1 MGNEKKV
8 KVEEIEPL
16 VSEYKGNVAA
26 IARRFGVSRGTIWNR
41 INESSNLRAALD
53 DARETMIDNAE
64 SKLYAKVVEGD
75 SRKQKQVGN

>member
-26 IARRFGVSRGTIWNR
+26 IARRFGV
-41 INESSNLRAALD
+41 
-53 DARETMIDNAE
+53 
-64 SKLYAKVVEGD
+64 
-75 SRKQKQVGN
+75 